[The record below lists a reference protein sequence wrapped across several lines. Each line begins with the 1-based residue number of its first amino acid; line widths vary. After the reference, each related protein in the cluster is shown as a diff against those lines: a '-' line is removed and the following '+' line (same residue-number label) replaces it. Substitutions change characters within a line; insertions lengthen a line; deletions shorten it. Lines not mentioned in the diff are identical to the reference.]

1 MTAALVALSPARG
14 MIAPACA
21 ALGVSRATVL
31 RRRARLA
38 RPPSPPAP
46 RQKPARALSPAQQ
59 HDVRQSDVLAF
70 PLNPALAAGVGAI
83 DLCSALSSQPP
94 ALLVLETG
102 QEGSGRRL
110 ANAAGAQGARA
121 DYRRVDEA
129 KVWMREPY
137 EAVAPLATMAMLVS
151 WMEEVA
157 L

>member
-1 MTAALVALSPARG
+1 MGGTLASLASRRRTDVRVMALWDPIVLGADVHDESAQIAAL
-14 MIAPACA
+14 
-21 ALGVSRATVL
+21 
-31 RRRARLA
+31 
-38 RPPSPPAP
+38 
-46 RQKPARALSPAQQ
+46 QALSPAQQ

-121 DYRRVDEA
+121 DYRRGLRRDSGHYLGA
-129 KVWMREPY
+129 KPGSD
-137 EAVAPLATMAMLVS
+137 ACKAFHHFL
-151 WMEEVA
+151 
-157 L
+157 